1 MSQLEQSEKEAL
13 KLSRNTEVKGRVKKK
28 MMMIMIMTVMKIN
41 TDNKDDV
48 MDVMSVL
55 TL

>member
-1 MSQLEQSEKEAL
+1 MSQLEQSEKEAV
-13 KLSRNTEVKGRVKKK
+13 KLSRKTEVKGRVK
-28 MMMIMIMTVMKIN
+28 MMMLMMTTMMKMN
-41 TDNKDDV
+41 TDNRDGV